1 LTIVVLLV
9 LAAIW
14 GAVII
19 QQVRSRVDV
28 RPVDSIVDFRRQLS
42 VLRRTSPMGPS
53 QAAPAALADMYHR
66 STPQYAA
73 PVTVAPATAR
83 RLRTQRRRREV
94 FYSLAGGSVA
104 TLLLGLVPGLHPVL
118 MVHLLVDIAFVGY
131 LAALVRFRNI
141 AAERDMKLRF
151 LPAARPAEPALLLRR
166 SAVN

>member
-1 LTIVVLLV
+1 MVLLV

-42 VLRRTSPMGPS
+42 VLRRTSPLASS
-53 QAAPAALADMYHR
+53 QAAPAALAEMYHR
-66 STPQYAA
+66 STPQHYAA
-73 PVTVAPATAR
+73 PATLSPSAAR
-83 RLRTQRRRREV
+83 RMRTQRRRREV
-94 FYSLAGGSVA
+94 FYSLAGGSAA
-104 TLLLGLVPGLHPVL
+104 TLLLGLVPGLHAVL

-131 LAALVRFRNI
+131 LAALVRFRNV
-141 AAERDMKLRF
+141 AAEREMKLRF
-151 LPAARPAEPALLLRR
+151 LPPPRNAEPALLLRR

>member
-1 LTIVVLLV
+1 VVLLV
-9 LAAIW
+9 LAGIW

-42 VLRRTSPMGPS
+42 VLRRTSPFVSS
-53 QAAPAALADMYHR
+53 QAAPAALADMYER
-66 STPQYAA
+66 STPQHL
-73 PVTVAPATAR
+73 VAPATLSPATAT

-94 FYSLAGGSVA
+94 FYSLAGGSAA
-104 TLLLGLVPGLHPVL
+104 TLLLGMVPGLHAVL

-131 LAALVRFRNI
+131 VAALVRFRNM
-141 AAERDMKLRF
+141 AAEREMKLRF
-151 LPAARPAEPALLLRR
+151 LPAPRQAEPALLLRR

>member
-42 VLRRTSPMGPS
+42 VLRRTSPIGSP
-53 QAAPAALADMYHR
+53 QAAPAALADIYNR
-66 STPQYAA
+66 PIVQAA
-73 PVTVAPATAR
+73 PMSASGGTAR
-83 RLRTQRRRREV
+83 RMRTQRRRREV

-104 TLLLGLVPGLHPVL
+104 TLLLGMVPGLHAVL

-131 LAALVRFRNI
+131 LAALVRFRNV

-151 LPAARPAEPALLLRR
+151 LPQPRNVEPALLLRR
-166 SAVN
+166 SATN